1 MEVASHH
8 SPPGNSRRVEILS
21 SKRRRT
27 VETQPSRDEDRREKN
42 RHQADR
48 ERPYRSEQR
57 EGVNSPRSFRRR
69 HEGHHGPPR
78 QQSNSSYSRRPWQN
92 PSRRVVLETPSQSH
106 PEVAGAETP
115 QPGRSSVAPTP
126 ETIKFHK
133 DSKELW
139 NDIAS
144 GRGPLPKKVKPNTAE
159 AKEVQPKY
167 VDSAL
172 NIAEAHGLPVPAR
185 PPSENRRADIRKTP
199 NLAASIR
206 KIQAETL
213 TEQERLQKE
222 TQDLFEKLARER
234 GIDLAELLKITPQ
247 TSVGKPKPPDVRCII
262 PGAERTPVDDN
273 FELLD
278 YDEEQGP
285 FISESELPPTPGKES
300 ERQIQTAILS
310 KAAEKLKNFV
320 EKQKEKSLKQKSLKT
335 KILVVASDVL
345 AKKSPKGKA
354 LVTKEKP
361 ILVIEKAVSIAQ
373 VTPTCR
379 DPQPQPGPSNK

>member
-1 MEVASHH
+1 
-8 SPPGNSRRVEILS
+8 
-21 SKRRRT
+21 
-27 VETQPSRDEDRREKN
+27 
-42 RHQADR
+42 
-48 ERPYRSEQR
+48 
-57 EGVNSPRSFRRR
+57 
-69 HEGHHGPPR
+69 
-78 QQSNSSYSRRPWQN
+78 
-92 PSRRVVLETPSQSH
+92 VVLETPSQSH

-172 NIAEAHGLPVPAR
+172 NIAEAHG
-185 PPSENRRADIRKTP
+185 IRKTP

-262 PGAERTPVDDN
+262 PGSERTPVDDN